1 MNQEVVSVIESVL
14 YEPAVTLDRLEQVLR
29 DAIAHDLKLY
39 ELRLALTDETPA
51 LSQTS
56 DELNSLINT
65 EASSLLHSFLS
76 GNVDNNE
83 LHHIDEDVLISVV
96 PMDDSQRRAVCSALN
111 QKVSVVTGPPG
122 TGKTQMIINL
132 IANALLF
139 GKKVLVCEE
148 KTTKLLTTL
157 RNVLIVFDPIQ
168 YLLRFGSK
176 DAINNQLKPSLQ
188 RFTKLYSTNRFSR
201 Y

>member
-1 MNQEVVSVIESVL
+1 M
-14 YEPAVTLDRLEQVLR
+14 LR

-51 LSQTS
+51 LSQTT

-111 QKVSVVTGPPG
+111 KKVSVVTGPPG

-139 GKKVLVCEE
+139 GKRVLVASKNNKAVDNVKERFDSC
-148 KTTKLLTTL
+148 LLYTSRTWPLHQFDQPRL
-157 RNVLIVFDPIQ
+157 RDYTSHRRHQSPVEVSCSPAPYPSIASYYSLDTPPSSVH
-168 YLLRFGSK
+168 R
-176 DAINNQLKPSLQ
+176 DAQ
-188 RFTKLYSTNRFSR
+188 
-201 Y
+201 